1 MFILF
6 LVTNL
11 ILVIIF
17 KFQITAIPYYGLNNS
32 GTNFD
37 GTYFPDNCID
47 GRFRLRQKSSNGIIR
62 YRKNYGWIA
71 YRAVSKIFH
80 ADIFDITQSFVWRR
94 RVNLLLNRL
103 RYSDDVSGCNPKTV
117 SHCPRI
123 SGFIQNDSVNPPE
136 TQRWKFS
143 KNSLPDIS
151 TLGMSETL
159 IVFIS
164 NFIYKR
170 LYEILFLIDV
180 ISF

>member
-1 MFILF
+1 MVPISPTIALMADFAWGKNQVMESYATVKIM
-6 LVTNL
+6 
-11 ILVIIF
+11 
-17 KFQITAIPYYGLNNS
+17 AGLLT
-32 GTNFD
+32 GT
-37 GTYFPDNCID
+37 
-47 GRFRLRQKSSNGIIR
+47 
-62 YRKNYGWIA
+62 
-71 YRAVSKIFH
+71 VSKNFH
-80 ADIFDITQSFVWRR
+80 TDIFDITQSFVWRR

-159 IVFIS
+159 MVFIS
-164 NFIYKR
+164 KFIYKK
-170 LYEILFLIDV
+170 LYKILFLIDV

>member
-1 MFILF
+1 MVPISPTIALMADFAWGKNQ
-6 LVTNL
+6 VMASYAT
-11 ILVIIF
+11 V
-17 KFQITAIPYYGLNNS
+17 KITAILLT
-32 GTNFD
+32 GT
-37 GTYFPDNCID
+37 
-47 GRFRLRQKSSNGIIR
+47 
-62 YRKNYGWIA
+62 
-71 YRAVSKIFH
+71 VSKIFH
-80 ADIFDITQSFVWRR
+80 TDIFDITQWFVWHR

-151 TLGMSETL
+151 TLERSETL
-159 IVFIS
+159 MGFIS
-164 NFIYKR
+164 KFIYKK
-170 LYEILFLIDV
+170 LYKILFLIDV